1 MAHIADNLTPN
12 PDIDMVIDLLD
23 NLLDIGN
30 GFDSERGHSLSLSM
44 HKPRSPSISSSECSE
59 EYQVYVKRMSNRM
72 DEDELVGT
80 IDSIKLEYTSQ
91 EEQKDQVSMAT
102 NTTSNMMHQ
111 HVSNVDWA
119 SEPTSDNNVFNI
131 NLNYNI
137 DQALNLEEWDGEFHV
152 TSLHGA
158 MKHVALDIK
167 NIKDS
172 LWRMGKYI
180 RSKAI
185 DNNSNNC
192 KDLED
197 VGKAL

>member
-1 MAHIADNLTPN
+1 MYKL
-12 PDIDMVIDLLD
+12 
-23 NLLDIGN
+23 
-30 GFDSERGHSLSLSM
+30 
-44 HKPRSPSISSSECSE
+44 RSPSISSSKCSD
-59 EYQVYVKRMSNRM
+59 EYHVRVKKISDRM
-72 DEDELVGT
+72 DEDEPVRS
-80 IDSIKLEYTSQ
+80 IDSIKLEYASQ
-91 EEQKDQVSMAT
+91 GGQKDQVSMAT

-172 LWRMGKYI
+172 L
-180 RSKAI
+180 
-185 DNNSNNC
+185 
-192 KDLED
+192 
-197 VGKAL
+197 